1 MLPFGSIINSIEIM
15 HEIENEYKIETVQNM
30 TKFLQN
36 KDYRLRKIENM
47 YLLINI
53 KYANYYDN
61 PFLMSLN
68 EIGKTIW
75 LLLDEP
81 KEVSAIAE
89 DIASQLID
97 DVEISMIEK
106 DVEEFLNIMIDKG
119 CVDKIDV

>member
-1 MLPFGSIINSIEIM
+1 MA
-15 HEIENEYKIETVQNM
+15 
-30 TKFLQN
+30 KFLQN
-36 KDYRLRKIENM
+36 ENYRLRKIENM

-89 DIASQLID
+89 DIANQLID